1 MSFKIKLH
9 FKTFPP
15 RPDDP
20 LTASIV
26 RLFAWVQFKTFS
38 GYTDPFRAIVD
49 TGAPVSLVPFKVWGQ
64 CAVTLLG
71 ERTVPTISE
80 RPECDLRAS
89 VGRVTLRLFDEAAES
104 PDLPLYADLCHT
116 SEMPLILG
124 FKDFLEQGVLHCDY
138 PGQEAWFEQP
148 ETLS

>member
-1 MSFKIKLH
+1 MSFRIGLS
-9 FKTFPP
+9 FVTLPP
-15 RPDDP
+15 RSDEMFAVS
-20 LTASIV
+20 TM
-26 RLFAWVQFKTFS
+26 RLFARVRFKTWK
-38 GYTDPFRAIVD
+38 GYTRGFRAIVD
-49 TGAPVSLVPFKVWGQ
+49 TGAPVSLIPFKVWGQ

-89 VGRVTLRLFDEAAES
+89 VGRVTLRLFDDVAES

-148 ETLS
+148 